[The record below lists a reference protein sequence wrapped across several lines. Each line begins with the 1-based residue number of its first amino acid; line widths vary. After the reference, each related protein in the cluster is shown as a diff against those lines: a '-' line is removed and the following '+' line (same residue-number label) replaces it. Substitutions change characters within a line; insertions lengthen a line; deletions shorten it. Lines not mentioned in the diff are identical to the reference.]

1 MFKTIDIAILMCL
14 LACFNLWLVNLPS
27 PNVPVPRRGNIT
39 LIKVLLAVSLNSALY
54 IKSLFLRGVLS
65 RGRLPRHNHP
75 THQLFLLII
84 MHHASTLSIIPSPSS
99 FLFSFVCSFIHS
111 FIHLL
116 IRSFLPSFFF
126 PTLILESSS
135 SQSLVFLQGGVQQ
148 VSFGDVAADAL
159 SV

>member
-1 MFKTIDIAILMCL
+1 MPISL
-14 LACFNLWLVNLPS
+14 LQFMAGQPTLPKRTR
-27 PNVPVPRRGNIT
+27 PPRGNNDIT
-39 LIKVLLAVSLNSALY
+39 LIKVLLVVSLNSALQ

-65 RGRLPRHNHP
+65 LGRLPRHNHP

-84 MHHASTLSIIPSPSS
+84 MHHASTLSIIPSPS
-99 FLFSFVCSFIHS
+99 LFIISFVCSFIHS
-111 FIHLL
+111 L
-116 IRSFLPSFFF
+116 IYSFVPSFLHSFIFF
-126 PTLILESSS
+126 SFIYLPTLILKSSS